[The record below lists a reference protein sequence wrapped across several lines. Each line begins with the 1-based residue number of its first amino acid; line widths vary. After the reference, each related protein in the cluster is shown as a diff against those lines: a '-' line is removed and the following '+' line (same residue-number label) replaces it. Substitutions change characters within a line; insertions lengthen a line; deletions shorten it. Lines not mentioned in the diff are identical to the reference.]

1 MASDWYYKQDDQ
13 ERGPY
18 AFRDLVEMVR
28 EDKLSPETPVRPHY
42 LNEWQRADAIVGL
55 FHMARRDPATL
66 PPVESSVSES
76 DAELADEVDLDS
88 FLADTNETD
97 PEAET
102 SLPNQDAD
110 KPGWLRR
117 LLSLRN
123 SKIPPVPVDPHRE
136 IDVNLSRPMADR
148 SAVDSD
154 LQTDS
159 LLEAPPLDEI
169 SIEET
174 AADANGDVPTG
185 AFSEETWASTVNAAV
200 KRVDARTPK
209 QEEIPPPRQLVPA
222 VSLSFL
228 ESPVVRK
235 LMFACA
241 LVLCASAG
249 IYGFV
254 SWMGQGKL
262 YFPLIGETS
271 PLLFLVYSACSFLLI
286 AILGPLLAYI
296 ASPYLRLGY
305 KLGAAMVTASITV
318 FFLLNW
324 SEQQN
329 MIFPSQKPT
338 EVKLVFPLMGECSAF
353 SYWMY
358 FVDVVIFI
366 AVLTYFAAWWLESQ
380 ADEV

>member
-18 AFRDLVEMVR
+18 TFLELVEMVR
-28 EDKLSPETPVRPHY
+28 EEKLFPETPVRPHY
-42 LNEWQRADAIVGL
+42 LNEWQRADAIIGL
-55 FHMARRDPATL
+55 FVMARRDPATL
-66 PPVESSVSES
+66 PSAQAES
-76 DAELADEVDLDS
+76 DAASADEIDLDS
-88 FLADTNETD
+88 FLADSDETD

-102 SLPNQDAD
+102 SLPNPDAD

-123 SKIPPVPVDPHRE
+123 SKIPPVPVNPHRE
-136 IDVNLSRPMADR
+136 INANLNCPVAES

-154 LQTDS
+154 LSGDS
-159 LLEAPPLDEI
+159 LLEQIPLDTVP
-169 SIEET
+169 IEGT
-174 AADANGDVPTG
+174 AEDANGDLPAG
-185 AFSEETWASTVNAAV
+185 AYSDETWASTVQAAV
-200 KRVDARTPK
+200 DRIDARAPK
-209 QEEIPPPRQLVPA
+209 QEELPPPRQIVPA
-222 VSLSFL
+222 VSFSFL
-228 ESPVVRK
+228 ESPVFRK
-235 LMFACA
+235 LLFVCA

-271 PLLFLVYSACSFLLI
+271 PLLFLVYSACSFLAI

-305 KLGAAMVTASITV
+305 KLGAAVVTASITV
-318 FFLLNW
+318 LFLLNW

-338 EVKLVFPLMGECSAF
+338 EAKLVFPLMGECSAF
-353 SYWMY
+353 AYWMY

-366 AVLTYFAAWWLESQ
+366 AVLTYFAAWWLESH